1 MQLTAVFF
9 LLFCGMTVT
18 GKPAD
23 EVPSIKEAMR
33 DDGPYYN
40 LPRARVNV
48 KPVVRDQK
56 PAADTPDQQAEN
68 R

>member
-1 MQLTAVFF
+1 MQLTAVFL
-9 LLFCGMTVT
+9 LLFCVITVKA
-18 GKPAD
+18 KPAD
-23 EVPSIKEAMR
+23 EVPLIKEAMK

-40 LPRARVNV
+40 LPSARVNV

-56 PAADTPDQQAEN
+56 PAADIPDQQAEN